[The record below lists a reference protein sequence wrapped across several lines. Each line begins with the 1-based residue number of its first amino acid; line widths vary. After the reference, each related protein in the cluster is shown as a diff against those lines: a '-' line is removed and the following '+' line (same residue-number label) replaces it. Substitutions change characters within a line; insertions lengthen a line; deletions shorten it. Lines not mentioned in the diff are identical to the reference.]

1 MFHVISGEGMTH
13 FNEAEIKHLES
24 QVYKVSNRF
33 NRTGLT
39 LEGNSVINRRIVD
52 QSFLSVKKGTVL
64 LNEGNQPVVM
74 LNHDQS
80 LSSYPQIGTIASYH
94 IDKLA
99 QKKQGSK
106 LIFKKI
112 TIQEAERNMR
122 KHAQFVKQIKT
133 GIRYKL
139 NEELNK

>member
-1 MFHVISGEGMTH
+1 MSGEGMTH

-74 LNHDQS
+74 LNDHQS

-106 LIFKKI
+106 LIFKKL

-122 KHAQFVKQIKT
+122 KHAQFVKQIKN

>member
-1 MFHVISGEGMTH
+1 
-13 FNEAEIKHLES
+13 
-24 QVYKVSNRF
+24 
-33 NRTGLT
+33 
-39 LEGNSVINRRIVD
+39 
-52 QSFLSVKKGTVL
+52 
-64 LNEGNQPVVM
+64 M
-74 LNHDQS
+74 LNDHQS